1 MPSRPAP
8 QPCDARLRL
17 PILYSG
23 VDDAVRLERQAPM
36 QDQSP
41 ALLLRRNGTNP
52 WQQQAQGLL
61 LAAEELN
68 AASDPEQILLRVVA
82 IAARLLS
89 VERVAIATNEG
100 DHALRRYTWDDDI
113 WRASSARLPLD
124 RSISGRVI
132 RNGQAY
138 RSADLSAD
146 ELFDGDYRYKT
157 LLAVPILAR
166 DGRVLGSLNLHER
179 RDGSPF
185 SDDDQ
190 RLAEAIAHHAAV
202 ALERARMIEA
212 IRAHVGALEEK
223 TREQDAFLHTVS
235 HALKTPL
242 TSILAMAEMLQ
253 EDATGQEESTRHGIT
268 LIHRNARR
276 LRTILDD
283 LLGLARATAG
293 LENLEMTPVD
303 LNSVMET
310 VSIELS
316 SHLRSRNVVLSIES
330 PLPCVIGHEGRLA
343 EAFTNLIDNAIK
355 YTPAD
360 RQPLI
365 EIGAR
370 LEAGIVDCWVADNG
384 IGIPP
389 ELREDAFELF
399 RRLETAKHLET
410 AGSGV
415 GLAVVRRIVERHG
428 GKVWIEDNPA
438 GGCRFRLTIPAYFV
452 GDFADLRGQNGVRA
466 ARRASMVSR

>member
-1 MPSRPAP
+1 MPSQSSYGA
-8 QPCDARLRL
+8 CNAGTDM
-17 PILYSG
+17 PILYAEVGAPARS
-23 VDDAVRLERQAPM
+23 ERQQRM
-36 QDQSP
+36 QENTPD
-41 ALLLRRNGTNP
+41 LLRDAENVP
-52 WQQQAQGLL
+52 WQQQTQALL

-68 AASDPEQILLRVVA
+68 AANGPEQILLRVVA
-82 IAARLLS
+82 IAARLLA

-100 DHALRRYTWDDDI
+100 DHALRRYTWDDDV
-113 WRASSARLPLD
+113 WRPSSARLPLD

-132 RNGQAY
+132 ANGEVY
-138 RSADLSAD
+138 RSEDLSAD

-185 SDDDQ
+185 SDNDQ

-212 IRAHVGALEEK
+212 IRAHVSALEEK
-223 TREQDAFLHTVS
+223 TREQDAFLHTVA

-242 TSILAMAEMLQ
+242 TSILAMAEVLQ
-253 EDATGQEESTRHGIT
+253 EDTQKQDENTRHGLT

-293 LENLEMTPVD
+293 LENLEMAPVELD
-303 LNSVMET
+303 SVLET
-310 VSIELS
+310 VQSELS
-316 SHLRSRNVVLSIES
+316 SHLRSRTVALHIGA

-360 RQPLI
+360 RQPEI

-370 LEAGIVDCWVADNG
+370 LEDGIVECWVADNG
-384 IGIPP
+384 IGIP
-389 ELREDAFELF
+389 EEQREEAFELF
-399 RRLETAKHLET
+399 RRLDTAKHLEAT
-410 AGSGV
+410 GSGV

-428 GKVWIEDNPA
+428 GRIWIEDNPT
-438 GGCRFRLTIPAYFV
+438 GGCQFHLTIPAYFV
-452 GDFADLRGQNGVRA
+452 GDFADLPGRA
-466 ARRASMVSR
+466 GGMQPARRASMVSR

>member
-1 MPSRPAP
+1 
-8 QPCDARLRL
+8 
-17 PILYSG
+17 
-23 VDDAVRLERQAPM
+23 M
-36 QDQSP
+36 QNTGNTFPDP
-41 ALLLRRNGTNP
+41 GDETNP
-52 WQQQAQGLL
+52 WQQQTQALL

-68 AASDPEQILLRVVA
+68 AACDPEQILLRVVA
-82 IAARLLS
+82 IAARLLC

-100 DHALRRYTWDDDI
+100 DHALRRYTWDDDV
-113 WRASSARLPLD
+113 WRPSSMRLPLD

-132 RNGQAY
+132 SNGQVY
-138 RSADLSAD
+138 RSADLSSD

-185 SDDDQ
+185 SDNDL
-190 RLAEAIAHHAAV
+190 RLAEAIAHHAAL
-202 ALERARMIEA
+202 ALERARMNEA
-212 IRAHVGALEEK
+212 IRAHVSALEAK

-242 TSILAMAEMLQ
+242 TSILAMAEML
-253 EDATGQEESTRHGIT
+253 EEEVEGHSEATRHGLA
-268 LIHRNARR
+268 LIHRNAQR
-276 LRTILDD
+276 LHTILDD

-293 LENLEMTPVD
+293 LENLEMAPVD
-303 LNSVMET
+303 LASVLET
-310 VSIELS
+310 VQSELS
-316 SHLRSRNVVLSIES
+316 SHLRSRAVSLRIQS

-355 YTPAD
+355 YTPLD
-360 RQPLI
+360 RQPEI

-370 LEAGIVDCWVADNG
+370 LEDGIVDCWVADNG

-389 ELREDAFELF
+389 DQREEAFELF
-399 RRLETAKHLET
+399 RRLDTAKHLET
-410 AGSGV
+410 SGSGV

-428 GKVWIEDNPA
+428 GSVWIEDTSQ
-438 GGCRFRLTIPAYFV
+438 GGCQFHLTIPAYFV
-452 GDFADLRGQNGVRA
+452 GLRGPAGDVQS
-466 ARRASMVSR
+466 ARRATMVSR